1 MTESKRTKKPKTPD
15 SFADDL
21 DSMLNLD
28 DASDQ
33 QADLIDDDEAI
44 DRLLMTDAFDEEE
57 SKEMELNDIDKLISE
72 EIEKDDKA
80 ADDYDEFGDDADYF
94 IPDFQ
99 LKPDEGDAL
108 SKEENTLLEEPE
120 LENDT
125 NPTVSNSVTEVDE
138 FADDALAMTDI
149 VEPSTE
155 ESDELE
161 QMTEI
166 DEFGVNDTAQTSHNH
181 ADFLIDDFDISA
193 DDSDELL
200 EENTNVTESNV
211 SSTSSEVQSVA
222 LDEPIEDE
230 LVSEINDSALAESEV
245 AAPQAEDD
253 ERQISAEFG
262 KPELENLE
270 VQLTEKIAA
279 VSGQLDELKKQQI
292 QLRHQIE
299 QKGNQDELAECR
311 ENVDTLRTDQR
322 KVKRNVDILVNQKP
336 VSAYVANALA
346 IIALVVGGGLGFQG
360 YIAKLQLAELADFLK
375 TLQEQVNARPTAD
388 TAEKEILRKQL
399 DELALSNSDT
409 ANQVAELSNLIHGD
423 ENNGQLSGLGKQLD
437 KLNDQD
443 MQMGAVLES
452 LQTKVAALEKG
463 KTSAATKPSVK
474 KKPVIQ
480 ENWAVNLV
488 AYKQDWYA
496 KRKAEEFVSKG
507 VPAHVNKVISKGET
521 WYRLVVDGFK
531 SQYEAAAYAARVK
544 KTLNLDSVWVAK
556 NKK

>member
-1 MTESKRTKKPKTPD
+1 MAESKRTKKPKTPD

-28 DASDQ
+28 ESSDQ
-33 QADLIDDDEAI
+33 QVGLIDDDEAI

-57 SKEMELNDIDKLISE
+57 PKEAELSDIGKLISGE
-72 EIEKDDKA
+72 VEKNDKA
-80 ADDYDEFGDDADYF
+80 FEDYDEFGDDADYF

-99 LKPDEGDAL
+99 LKPDGSDAI
-108 SKEENTLLEEPE
+108 SKVENTLLDEPE
-120 LENDT
+120 RENDT
-125 NPTVSNSVTEVDE
+125 NPTESDSVEEVDE
-138 FADDALAMTDI
+138 FNDDAPAITNI
-149 VEPSTE
+149 FEPSRE
-155 ESDELE
+155 MSDELE

-166 DEFGVNDTAQTSHNH
+166 DEFSVNDTEQASHNH
-181 ADFLIDDFDISA
+181 GDFLIDDFDISA
-193 DDSDELL
+193 DDIDEPL
-200 EENTNVTESNV
+200 EDNRNVTESKG

-222 LDEPIEDE
+222 FDEPVEDE
-230 LVSEINDSALAESEV
+230 LVSDVDDSTLAESELV
-245 AAPQAEDD
+245 KSEVGDD
-253 ERQISAEFG
+253 ERQVSAEFG
-262 KPELENLE
+262 ISELENLQ

-299 QKGNQDELAECR
+299 QKGNQDELAECL
-311 ENVDTLRTDQR
+311 ENVDTLRTEQR
-322 KVKRNVDILVNQKP
+322 KVKRAVDMLVNQKP

-375 TLQEQVNARPTAD
+375 ALQEQVNAGPTAD
-388 TAEKEILRKQL
+388 TAEKEMLRKQL
-399 DELALSNSDT
+399 DELALSNSVT
-409 ANQVAELSNLIHGD
+409 SNQVAELSKVIHGD
-423 ENNGQLSGLGKQLD
+423 ENDGSNSGWNKRLD

-443 MQMGAVLES
+443 MQMGAILES
-452 LQTKVAALEKG
+452 LQNKVAALEKG
-463 KTSAATKPSVK
+463 KTSVATTSVK

-507 VPAHVNKVISKGET
+507 IPAQVNKVLSKGET